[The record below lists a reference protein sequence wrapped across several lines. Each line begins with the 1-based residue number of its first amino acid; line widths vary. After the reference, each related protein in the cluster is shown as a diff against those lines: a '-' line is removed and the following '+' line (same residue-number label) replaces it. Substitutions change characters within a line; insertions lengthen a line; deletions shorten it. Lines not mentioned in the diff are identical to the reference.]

1 MGHPACLPAG
11 LGRGTGGGTG
21 QPCRLLGATAQSEPL
36 CPFFP
41 FLCLPGELQVCGST
55 VSGSLGHGTSHWSL
69 PCAQLLQAHGGEKAQ
84 ERRAGQ
90 AEPGAAQDQSSE
102 TRTPNP
108 GNLWVNLLTVINH
121 TAIFALQEL
130 LSPNLGLG

>member
-1 MGHPACLPAG
+1 MCFWKPGPWHGP
-11 LGRGTGGGTG
+11 TG
-21 QPCRLLGATAQSEPL
+21 PY
-36 CPFFP
+36 
-41 FLCLPGELQVCGST
+41 
-55 VSGSLGHGTSHWSL
+55 
-69 PCAQLLQAHGGEKAQ
+69 PCAQLLQAYRRRPR

-102 TRTPNP
+102 TRTPT
-108 GNLWVNLLTVINH
+108 LEAWVNLLTVINH